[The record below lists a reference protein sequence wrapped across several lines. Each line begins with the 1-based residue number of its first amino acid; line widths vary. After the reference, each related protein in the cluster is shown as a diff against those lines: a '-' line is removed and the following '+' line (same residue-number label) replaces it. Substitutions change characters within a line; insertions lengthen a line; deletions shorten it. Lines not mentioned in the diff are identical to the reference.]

1 MLGLWPLRWQ
11 RTRSSNRELKM
22 KKYSEINKYGTQQ
35 QQQQKQRQE
44 GKSDG
49 GREGGSTLMPIHSC
63 SPSVHRFHLS
73 NPLLSVEWRVW
84 FHCIHTSVHSC
95 SADTSSQPTDFGY
108 WGPALHSAYPTAD
121 SFLHV
126 LSSSLLCDTP
136 PVFKERKTDQERPLV
151 FRKRREC
158 DIASDRGERRGWGHL
173 EGGIRR
179 EKRCVLLIYVIAVPH
194 LFIVTSWQL
203 KKDILIAFLLMLL
216 FRLIFLRADHMIWLL
231 PLIAGTHA
239 HISLNNGIYDWRIK
253 ANGQL
258 LKAQ

>member
-1 MLGLWPLRWQ
+1 M
-11 RTRSSNRELKM
+11 
-22 KKYSEINKYGTQQ
+22 
-35 QQQQKQRQE
+35 
-44 GKSDG
+44 
-49 GREGGSTLMPIHSC
+49 MPIHSC

-73 NPLLSVEWRVW
+73 NPLLSVGWRVW
-84 FHCIHTSVHSC
+84 FHCIHTSVHPC

-121 SFLHV
+121 SFLHF

-158 DIASDRGERRGWGHL
+158 DIASDRGEKRGWGHL

-179 EKRCVLLIYVIAVPH
+179 EKRCVLLIYAIAVPH
-194 LFIVTSWQL
+194 LFIVTSCQL
-203 KKDILIAFLLMLL
+203 KKDILIAFLSMLL
-216 FRLIFLRADHMIWLL
+216 FSLIFLCGDHMIWLL

-239 HISLNNGIYDWRIK
+239 HIILNNGIYDWRIK